1 MNRNVISI
9 ILLLVA
15 FIMTGCGTRPVY
27 KYIQSNKMMEMP
39 SDINYEF
46 IPTKAMGQET
56 ITQGTDKIIDKDN
69 FTISH
74 STLSGLKF
82 ISISK
87 GGVKVTAAHASFNY
101 LKDRYG
107 LYDEIKHSLSGGG
120 YPILHL
126 WSGTPVHYSVDNN
139 QVYQTYTN
147 VPFHRCLTEVYRSD
161 DNKRL
166 FDEFSKLFAEGSIQP
181 YVSNLTIQETRF
193 MMERTIGQAYCS
205 SYYKYNIAFILIVEN
220 LGTEKIKLWP
230 IQDSVIVDNTNTQYN
245 SLDKGVVD
253 NILLSWREK
262 LKNIPD
268 SIVNPHMGLHLIK
281 KPVDKQPYQGY
292 TVYEEGMMVT
302 AVDAKMPGAIAGIK
316 VGDIIKEIDR
326 VPGQVSASAMKR
338 LFGSSDEKKD
348 INMMTRLES
357 EEDIT
362 KLLSTKKPGDNI
374 NVTLLRNGQVI
385 KKSLKLM
392 SEFDI
397 PRPRRGVKLLAGGNV
412 YPGVI
417 YDGHLVFDT
426 LLMLKNYEKG
436 STIKLIIP
444 LIGTSFDA
452 ADRPIRSFEYEFEF
466 TLDKI

>member
-1 MNRNVISI
+1 MHKIIFSI

-15 FIMTGCGTRPVY
+15 FIMSGCAARPVY

-87 GGVKVTAAHASFNY
+87 GGVKVTVAHASFNY

-139 QVYQTYTN
+139 QVYQTYTK
-147 VPFHRCLTEVYRSD
+147 VPFHECVTEVYRND
-161 DNKRL
+161 DNKIL
-166 FDEFSKLFAEGSIQP
+166 LDEFNKLFAEGSIQP
-181 YVSNLTIQETRF
+181 YPSTLTTQETKF
-193 MMERTIGQAYCS
+193 LMERTIGQEFCS
-205 SYYKYNIAFILIVEN
+205 SYYKYNIAFYLKVEN
-220 LGTEKIKLWP
+220 LGTEKIRLWP
-230 IQDSVIVDNTNTQYN
+230 IQESVIVDSTNTQYN
-245 SLDKGVVD
+245 SLDKREVD
-253 NILLSWREK
+253 NILLSWRKK
-262 LKNIPD
+262 LKNMPD
-268 SIVNPHMGLHLIK
+268 SIVNPHTGLHLIK
-281 KPVDKQPYQGY
+281 KPADKQRYQGY
-292 TVYEEGMMVT
+292 TVYEEGMMVS
-302 AVDAKMPGAIAGIK
+302 AVDPKMPGEIAGIR
-316 VGDIIKEIDR
+316 VGDIITEIDR
-326 VPGQVSASAMKR
+326 VPGQVPASAMKR
-338 LFGSSDEKKD
+338 LLGGSDDKKD
-348 INMMTRLES
+348 INTMKRLES
-357 EEDIT
+357 GEDIK
-362 KLLSTKKPGDNI
+362 KLLSTKIPGDKI
-374 NVTLLRNGQVI
+374 NLTLLRNGQVI

-397 PRPRRGVKLLAGGNV
+397 PRPRGVKLLAGGNV

-436 STIKLIIP
+436 STLKLIIP